1 MRELTDYETQL
12 VGGGVP
18 LIGVPIV
25 IGALTGGAS
34 QAIQSEGS
42 IGQTAL
48 GAAVG
53 AAAGFFGAVAAATTG
68 VTRALYGTYSVG
80 ADIATTWNDS

>member
-12 VGGGVP
+12 VGGGIP

-34 QAIQSEGS
+34 QAIQSEGN

-53 AAAGFFGAVAAATTG
+53 AAAGFFGAIATATTG
-68 VTRALYGTYSVG
+68 AVCVVYGTYAVG
-80 ADIATTWNDS
+80 AVSFMY